1 MITVKDFLEK
11 ITNPDRIKIVKG
23 EEVLFTGYKG
33 ALVHEGAADLSPD
46 ILEAEMVSFRIDPEI
61 RAKDWKA
68 RGLMAPDRTGTG
80 AGLQVFRSGNETVL
94 QDLYIKQQ

>member
-23 EEVLFTGYKG
+23 EEVLFAGYKG
-33 ALVHEGAADLSPD
+33 ALVHESAADLSPD

-61 RAKDWKA
+61 RAKADLWPRSNRNRRRTISFRIWK
-68 RGLMAPDRTGTG
+68 
-80 AGLQVFRSGNETVL
+80 
-94 QDLYIKQQ
+94 

>member
-23 EEVLFTGYKG
+23 EEVLFAGYKG

-46 ILEAEMVSFRIDPEI
+46 ILEAEMVSF
-61 RAKDWKA
+61 
-68 RGLMAPDRTGTG
+68 
-80 AGLQVFRSGNETVL
+80 
-94 QDLYIKQQ
+94 

>member
-46 ILEAEMVSFRIDPEI
+46 ILEAEMVSFRIDPGEGLEG
-61 RAKDWKA
+61 A
-68 RGLMAPDRTGTG
+68 RPYSPDRTGTG

-94 QDLYIKQQ
+94 QDLYLKGEK

>member
-11 ITNPDRIKIVKG
+11 ITNLDRIKIVKG
-23 EEVLFTGYKG
+23 EEVLFAGYKG

-61 RAKDWKA
+61 RAKIGRRAALWPRSNRNRRRTISFQIWK
-68 RGLMAPDRTGTG
+68 
-80 AGLQVFRSGNETVL
+80 
-94 QDLYIKQQ
+94 